1 MEALGMEMNE
11 QRSPDWFAQRK
22 GRVTASSVGAIL
34 GFDPNWKR
42 ADVMRQMVR
51 DALGAEREERS
62 GQFVMDW
69 GRANE
74 ENARMDFELETGLKV
89 SEASFVEFSDW
100 AGASPDGYVE
110 NDAII
115 EMKAPFAKRK
125 DGAPE
130 FKPLADLEHYRGQV
144 QFQLYCTGKD
154 KAFFYQWAPNGSQL
168 EEVSVDQ
175 AWRDENLPK
184 LRQFYAEFLHEV
196 EHNAEEHLAPRR
208 VTLDSPEAHR
218 MVREYDELAE
228 QAAWIDERKKEL
240 LAQMV
245 EIAGEKNTDFAG
257 RKLTKVE
264 RAGSISYAK
273 LVKDHCP
280 NVDKTPYI
288 GAPTSYWK
296 LT

>member
-1 MEALGMEMNE
+1 MEELGMEMVE
-11 QRSPDWFAQRK
+11 QRSPEWFMQRR
-22 GRVTASSVGAIL
+22 GRVTGSNVGAIL
-34 GFDPNWKR
+34 GLDPWRTR
-42 ADVMRQMVR
+42 ADVMRAMVR
-51 DALGAEREERS
+51 DALDAESEFDGNPATRW
-62 GQFVMDW
+62 GQ
-69 GRANE
+69 ANE
-74 ENARMDFELETGLKV
+74 ENARMDFELETGHIVKP
-89 SEASFVEFSDW
+89 APFVPYEDW
-100 AGASPDGYVE
+100 AGASPDGFIGD
-110 NDAII
+110 DAVAEIKCPYGI
-115 EMKAPFAKRK
+115 RK
-125 DGAPE
+125 DENPV
-130 FKPLADLEHYRGQV
+130 FKSLHEQPHYYAQV
-144 QFQLYCTGKD
+144 QFELLCTGRTRC
-154 KAFFYQWAPNGSQL
+154 FFYQWTPNGTRTAI
-168 EEVSVDQ
+168 VTADQ
-175 AWRDENLPK
+175 EWRDENLPK

-196 EHNAEEHLAPRR
+196 EHNSEEHLKPRR